1 MKVTLIGRT
10 IQTSTQN
17 ATASDLNYLVT
28 NPDFIKK
35 HSKIYAG
42 KAAGICYMPDDYLSN
57 GIQNEDKCLKR
68 AEMNAIS
75 GHYSVYEHVWLNFI
89 IKCPKIVAI
98 VLNSLGFYATSEKS
112 ARYTKMSELS
122 DIEKE
127 KYDKWM
133 NIFIRLISEKEVSK
147 ENKHTDK
154 EIEKLAMENA
164 RYMTSV
170 FTETT
175 MEYSM
180 PYNRVQL
187 LIRWIDEFTT
197 NVINLQFIVNNKD
210 YNTNDILGDNIDFY
224 SKLSTELIKLS
235 ECLLDATGLSKTELL
250 TDHKKMSI
258 DLFDPIERYRL
269 YKTYI
274 SNTDKDD
281 EYMDWVLNSIPF
293 YIDNVGSLDYTSG
306 MYSTL
311 YNLSFAGLAQAQRH
325 RTLSYNILEILHI
338 TYTPYILQNNYIIQN
353 SNYVAEWNSDFKEL
367 FDKGLYPQGTLL
379 GINEKGT
386 FKNFALKCKER
397 MCSRA
402 QYEIYDRTR
411 CTLDSFTR
419 IKDEL
424 TIEDR
429 ILLKSMTD
437 DNDIP
442 LYRCNFTGYT
452 CKEPCKFANDIYRI
466 I

>member
-1 MKVTLIGRT
+1 MKVKVIGRT

-17 ATASDLNYLVT
+17 SSISDLNYFIT
-28 NPDFIKK
+28 NQDFIKK
-35 HSKIYAG
+35 DSKIYAG

-68 AEMNAIS
+68 AEMNAVS
-75 GHYSVYEHVWLNFI
+75 GHYSVYEHVWINFI
-89 IKCPKIVAI
+89 IKCPKIVAM

-133 NIFIRLISEKEVSK
+133 NIFIQLIAEKEANK

-180 PYNRVQL
+180 PYNRIQL
-187 LIRWIDEFTT
+187 LIRWIDEFTS
-197 NVINLQFIVNNKD
+197 NVINLQLMLSDDKFDSSIL
-210 YNTNDILGDNIDFY
+210 YNIYNSIDFY
-224 SKLSTELIKLS
+224 SKLSTELINLS

-250 TDHKKMSI
+250 NDHKNMSI
-258 DLFDPIERYRL
+258 DLFSLIENYRL
-269 YKTYI
+269 YKTYTPDI
-274 SNTDKDD
+274 NKDD
-281 EYMDWVLNSIPF
+281 EFIKAWLNCSTANYINHSKLLR
-293 YIDNVGSLDYTSG
+293 YIDGV
-306 MYSTL
+306 YSAT
-311 YNLSFAGLAQAQRH
+311 YYLSFAGFAQAQRH
-325 RTLSYNILEILHI
+325 RTLSYNILDILPNIYIPEII
-338 TYTPYILQNNYIIQN
+338 KNN
-353 SNYVAEWNSDFKEL
+353 SSVTEWVLDFKEL
-367 FDKGLYPQGTLL
+367 YNNKLYPQGTMLTVR
-379 GINEKGT
+379 ERGT

-397 MCSRA
+397 MCNRA
-402 QYEIYDRTR
+402 QFEIYDATR
-411 CTLDSFTR
+411 IILYNFAR
-419 IKDEL
+419 IKDDL
-424 TIEDR
+424 TIEDN
-429 ILLKSMTD
+429 ILLKSMI
-437 DNDIP
+437 DNNDNV
-442 LYRCNFTGYT
+442 LNRCKFTGYT
-452 CKEPCKFANDIYRI
+452 CKEPCKFANEKDRI

>member
-10 IQTSTQN
+10 IQASTQN

-133 NIFIRLISEKEVSK
+133 NIFIQLISEKEASK

-197 NVINLQFIVNNKD
+197 NVINLQLMFADDKIYSNS
-210 YNTNDILGDNIDFY
+210 ILSNSFDFY

-250 TDHKKMSI
+250 NDHKNMSI
-258 DLFDPIERYRL
+258 DLFSLIENYRL
-269 YKTYI
+269 YETCTYDI
-274 SNTDKDD
+274 DKDNGFLK
-281 EYMDWVLNSIPF
+281 MWLNCSTANYINHNKLLR
-293 YIDNVGSLDYTSG
+293 YIDGV
-306 MYSTL
+306 YSAT
-311 YNLSFAGLAQAQRH
+311 YYLSFAGFAQAQRH
-325 RTLSYNILEILHI
+325 RTLSYNILDVLPTTYIPEILI
-338 TYTPYILQNNYIIQN
+338 NTESAKYSIDW
-353 SNYVAEWNSDFKEL
+353 VSDFKEL
-367 FDKGLYPQGTLL
+367 YNNKLYPQGTILTVR
-379 GINEKGT
+379 ERGT

-397 MCSRA
+397 MCNRA
-402 QYEIYDRTR
+402 QFEIYDATR
-411 CTLDSFTR
+411 IILDNFAR
-419 IKDEL
+419 IKDDL
-424 TIEDR
+424 TIEDN
-429 ILLKSMTD
+429 ILLKSMID
-437 DNDIP
+437 DNGNV
-442 LYRCNFTGYT
+442 LNRCKFTGYI
-452 CKEPCKFANDIYRI
+452 CKEACKFANDKRI